1 MNKKI
6 KDKTAV
12 VLVEDTSH
20 IGWFTPSTGWDLD
33 NRGADG
39 LPSVEGPYPE
49 KQIRSVLKDM
59 PTTFKRDITEQSDG
73 IITLEAV
80 YTLVSGEGF
89 YFKFANKSDYVLK
102 TVYRAGAFYIGET
115 KAFAVDYGRH
125 YIKFEL
131 DMEKGKVKINSD
143 KKYVGE
149 FEFNGTANSIS
160 SFVCGFEKEDVGHAA
175 LMYSVKMY
183 KNYYVYYF
191 VWKCKY

>member
-80 YTLVSGEGF
+80 FILLCP
-89 YFKFANKSDYVLK
+89 A
-102 TVYRAGAFYIGET
+102 
-115 KAFAVDYGRH
+115 KAFILNLLIRAT
-125 YIKFEL
+125 
-131 DMEKGKVKINSD
+131 MS
-143 KKYVGE
+143 
-149 FEFNGTANSIS
+149 
-160 SFVCGFEKEDVGHAA
+160 
-175 LMYSVKMY
+175 
-183 KNYYVYYF
+183 
-191 VWKCKY
+191 